1 MISILPEH
9 APPSSDDETLQLV
22 IANTHVAT
30 FKERDADRLV
40 DNYAQDIVDDILSM
54 HAKGFGNLITYESL
68 QCSLEFIYIEQL
80 NTEVHEKY
88 TNILHNLINH
98 KYTLLF
104 T

>member
-9 APPSSDDETLQLV
+9 APPSNDEMLQLM

-30 FKERDADRLV
+30 FKECDADRLV
-40 DNYAQDIVDDILSM
+40 EEYAQDIVDDILSM
-54 HAKGFGNLITYESL
+54 HAKGFGSLITYESL
-68 QCSLEFIYIEQL
+68 QCSLEFITIERK
-80 NTEVHEKY
+80 NTDIHEKY